1 MSWWVQNRTSR
12 AVWAESCTDGG
23 GIRGISTLL
32 ILQKLM
38 ETIRDLC
45 ELDETPAPHLYF
57 HLIGG
62 TSTGG

>member
-1 MSWWVQNRTSR
+1 MPVHDFGRGLSH
-12 AVWAESCTDGG
+12 TDGG

-38 ETIRDLC
+38 ETIRDLSGL
-45 ELDETPAPHLYF
+45 EETPAPHTYF
-57 HLIGG
+57 DLIGG